1 MATVIIVTTVIPEG
15 EDIHAVDGINTKD
28 FPESPASKPMPK
40 AKKSTAPEGLWGDM
54 PTSKRKIYD
63 PYG

>member
-40 AKKSTAPEGLWGDM
+40 AKKSTAPEGLWGD
-54 PTSKRKIYD
+54 TNSNTRKAFN
-63 PYG
+63 PYA